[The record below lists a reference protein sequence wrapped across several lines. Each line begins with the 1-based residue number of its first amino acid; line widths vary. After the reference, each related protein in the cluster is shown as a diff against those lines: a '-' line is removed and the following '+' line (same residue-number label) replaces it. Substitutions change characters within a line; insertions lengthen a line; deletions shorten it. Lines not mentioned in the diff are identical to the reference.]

1 MTPRFKIHKKE
12 WAIALLIILN
22 LLTLAAGWLTVL
34 HRPPSGPPPQRRE
47 GAPDARDFLTRELNL
62 NEAQAAE
69 FDDLRD
75 RFMKEAG
82 PVHEKIRGLKE
93 SLIEEMFRPA
103 TDPARIKALIEEI
116 GGRRADEEKLLL
128 GHFQSLVEAC
138 RPDQKSRFQAILRQF
153 MTMIGALDPPG
164 PGRPGEGP
172 DRGPDRAPDRG
183 PGDGPQGNP
192 GGGPPIR

>member
-22 LLTLAAGWLTVL
+22 LLTLAALWITFL
-34 HRPPSGPPPQRRE
+34 HRPPSGSPPQRRE
-47 GAPDARDFLTRELNL
+47 GAPDVRDFLTRELNL
-62 NEAQAAE
+62 NGAQAKE

-75 RFMKEAG
+75 RFMKDAG
-82 PVHEKIRGLKE
+82 PVHEKIRSLKE

-116 GGRRADEEKLLL
+116 GGRRAEEEKLLL
-128 GHFQSLVEAC
+128 AHFQSLVEAC

-153 MTMIGALDPPG
+153 MTMIGALDPPD
-164 PGRPGEGP
+164 PGHPDEGP
-172 DRGPDRAPDRG
+172 DRGPDRGPD
-183 PGDGPQGNP
+183 DGPPRNP
-192 GGGPPIR
+192 GGHPPIR